1 MHRLYLC
8 HNVQGDEGSTSSS
21 NPKRVENRRKQL
33 FELAELARRA
43 KVKVDTNADIRLLN
57 KLSENR
63 PHNGVVLEASPAP
76 TPPLLHFGTFDAAS
90 SQVPLILAEQSIEDA
105 AANGKPE
112 FLMVPQK
119 SWRKPF
125 VVMIDG
131 ITDPGNVGNI
141 IRTCH
146 FFGVDAVVVATNTCA
161 NVASPV
167 LVKASSGAYESIPI
181 FLLPQPSNFL
191 YDSARHGWKIYGAM
205 PPNAA
210 STSGDGKRSKKAV
223 TSNELVTA
231 SPLVEDACILVIGSE
246 GEGLRAN
253 LQNRCSNFVSI
264 ERCVTEDDAA
274 VPVGVDSINVATATG
289 ILTQAFLSKP
299 QGATDRV
306 VPHFT
311 DNFLFTP
318 GDESNSGLHPESV
331 LYETQPVLDDTV
343 DPVLEESGEEPA
355 VDSVLDESGEAPA
368 VDPVLDES
376 PETAA
381 VDPAL
386 DESSKAPAVEEEV
399 IDGQTKDVA
408 Q

>member
-1 MHRLYLC
+1 MAQRRKLHRLYLC
-8 HNVQGDEGSTSSS
+8 QNVQGEEGSTSSS
-21 NPKRVENRRKQL
+21 NPKRAVNRKKQF
-33 FELAELARRA
+33 FELAELARMA
-43 KVKVDTNADIRLLN
+43 NVKVDTNADVRLLN

-76 TPPLLHFGTFDAAS
+76 TPPLLHLGPFDPMS
-90 SQVPLILAEQSIEDA
+90 SQVSLTLAEQSIEEI
-105 AANGKPE
+105 AANGTPE
-112 FLMVPQK
+112 FLTIPRTT
-119 SWRKPF
+119 WRRPF
-125 VVMIDG
+125 VVMLDG

-210 STSGDGKRSKKAV
+210 GSPKDGKRPKKAV
-223 TSNELVTA
+223 TSNDLVTA
-231 SPLVEDACILVIGSE
+231 SPLVDDACILVIGSE
-246 GEGLRAN
+246 GEGLRSN

-264 ERCVTEDDAA
+264 ERDLNADDSA
-274 VPVGVDSINVATATG
+274 VSVGVDSINVATAAG

-299 QGATDRV
+299 LGATERV

-311 DNFLFTP
+311 DNFLYTP
-318 GDESNSGLHPESV
+318 GDDSRQDLDPEAV
-331 LYETQPVLDDTV
+331 LYEKQPVVDTI
-343 DPVLEESGEEPA
+343 DPVPE
-355 VDSVLDESGEAPA
+355 ESGEAPA
-368 VDPVLDES
+368 I
-376 PETAA
+376 
-381 VDPAL
+381 
-386 DESSKAPAVEEEV
+386 EEEV
-399 IDGQTKDVA
+399 VDGQTKDVA

>member
-1 MHRLYLC
+1 
-8 HNVQGDEGSTSSS
+8 
-21 NPKRVENRRKQL
+21 
-33 FELAELARRA
+33 
-43 KVKVDTNADIRLLN
+43 LN
-57 KLSENR
+57 KLSDNR

-76 TPPLLHFGTFDAAS
+76 TPPLLHLGYFDPKT
-90 SQVPLILAEQSIEDA
+90 SQVPLALADQSIEEI
-105 AANGKPE
+105 AANGNPE
-112 FLMVPQK
+112 FLQIPQK

-125 VVMIDG
+125 VVMLDG

-146 FFGVDAVVVATNTCA
+146 FFGADAVVVATNTCA

-205 PPNAA
+205 PPEAA
-210 STSGDGKRSKKAV
+210 AAAPRDGKPSKKNAV
-223 TSNELVTA
+223 TSNDLITA
-231 SPLVEDACILVIGSE
+231 SPLVDEACILVIGSE

-264 ERCVTEDDAA
+264 ERNVIEDDAA
-274 VPVGVDSINVATATG
+274 VPVGVDSINVATAAG

-299 QGATDRV
+299 VGATDRV

-311 DNFLFTP
+311 DNFLYTP
-318 GDESNSGLHPESV
+318 GDESKPALEAEPGFHEKQSV
-331 LYETQPVLDDTV
+331 DDAV
-343 DPVLEESGEEPA
+343 DPVLEES
-355 VDSVLDESGEAPA
+355 DE
-368 VDPVLDES
+368 
-376 PETAA
+376 
-381 VDPAL
+381 
-386 DESSKAPAVEEEV
+386 APAVEEEV
-399 IDGQTKDVA
+399 VDGQTKDVA